1 MYTIQANPSGTR
13 TISVEDSHLETIQK
27 YELLDGLVNS
37 TGIIDEET
45 LGKLR
50 LTLRSILEMQDI
62 VDKDLLALSLDVIYH
77 NDMKAL
83 GLKGLIELYKYWLRK
98 K

>member
-83 GLKGLIELYKYWLRK
+83 GLKGLTI
-98 K
+98 

>member
-13 TISVEDSHLETIQK
+13 TISVTDSHLETIQK

-83 GLKGLIELYKYWLRK
+83 GLKGLIELYKYWLTK

>member
-13 TISVEDSHLETIQK
+13 TISVTDNHLETIQK

-83 GLKGLIELYKYWLRK
+83 GLKG
-98 K
+98 

>member
-13 TISVEDSHLETIQK
+13 TLSVADNHLETIQK

-83 GLKGLIELYKYWLRK
+83 GLKGLIELYKYWLTK

>member
-83 GLKGLIELYKYWLRK
+83 GLKGLIELYKYWLTK

>member
-1 MYTIQANPSGTR
+1 MYTIQAHPSGTR
-13 TISVEDSHLETIQK
+13 TISVTDNHLETIQK

-83 GLKGLIELYKYWLRK
+83 GLKGLIELYKYWLTK

>member
-13 TISVEDSHLETIQK
+13 TISVEDSHLETIKK

-83 GLKGLIELYKYWLRK
+83 GLKGLIELYKYWLTK

>member
-13 TISVEDSHLETIQK
+13 TISVTDNHLETIQK

-45 LGKLR
+45 LGKLS
-50 LTLRSILEMQDI
+50 LPLRSILEMQDI

-83 GLKGLIELYKYWLRK
+83 GLKGLIELYKYWLTK

>member
-13 TISVEDSHLETIQK
+13 TISVTDNHLETIQK

-83 GLKGLIELYKYWLRK
+83 GLKGLIELYKYWLTK

>member
-27 YELLDGLVNS
+27 YELLDGLADS

-45 LGKLR
+45 LNKLR
-50 LTLRSILEMQDI
+50 LTLRSILETQDV
-62 VDKDLLALSLDVIYH
+62 VDKDLMALSLDVIYH

-83 GLKGLIELYKYWLRK
+83 GLKGLIELYKYWLTK

>member
-13 TISVEDSHLETIQK
+13 SISVEDNHLETIQK

-83 GLKGLIELYKYWLRK
+83 GLKGLIELYKYWLTK